1 VQGPEKEARLA
12 ALTGRIAEI
21 CGKRG
26 VMIKPFFDDAA
37 QDEKSG
43 ELDSVSAG
51 SNIQGSVGAHLM
63 PAVTLKQGLVGKH
76 NHHDSY
82 GRPCS
87 CGSCSA
93 VTR

>member
-1 VQGPEKEARLA
+1 MFTALCTDVLCTVACRTMLCCAVQGPDKEARLA

-43 ELDSVSAG
+43 E
-51 SNIQGSVGAHLM
+51 QGSVHMWATSIITKPLQ
-63 PAVTLKQGLVGKH
+63 LLQ
-76 NHHDSY
+76 
-82 GRPCS
+82 
-87 CGSCSA
+87 
-93 VTR
+93 